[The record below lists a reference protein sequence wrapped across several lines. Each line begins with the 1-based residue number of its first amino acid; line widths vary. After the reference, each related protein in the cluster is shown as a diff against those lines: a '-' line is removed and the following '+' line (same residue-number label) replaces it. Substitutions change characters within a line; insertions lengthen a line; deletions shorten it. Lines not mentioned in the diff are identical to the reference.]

1 MQGLVLW
8 LEKNIA
14 CYKKN
19 RPMEI
24 SVAFSYLLKVNL
36 IWSCLVITRITR
48 RGLWRAFR
56 CNHLEKQFPAFNF
69 LLQQC
74 LGVNRIHR
82 KTLTRFHGRG
92 KGRRLIE
99 PTINRTMIIC
109 WRYCKFRSIGSPS
122 IRLNKFYPIL
132 S

>member
-1 MQGLVLW
+1 MCYGLKKILPLVT
-8 LEKNIA
+8 
-14 CYKKN
+14 KN
-19 RPMEI
+19 RPMKI